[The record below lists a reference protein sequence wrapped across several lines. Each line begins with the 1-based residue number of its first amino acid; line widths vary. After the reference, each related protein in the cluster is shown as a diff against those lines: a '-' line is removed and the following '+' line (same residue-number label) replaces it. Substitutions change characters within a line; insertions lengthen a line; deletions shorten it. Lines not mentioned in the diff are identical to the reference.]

1 MTLKNQ
7 FDTTIT
13 IEHIQDVPS
22 NSGYLFAKLKLSNGK
37 FRGQTATK
45 KIVNHKVDWHE
56 TFELQCSI
64 RSDNGRLTDKNL
76 TISVRKEVNG
86 GKDSEKLGYFDIN
99 LAERASYNTP
109 CQGRYILKVNKKS
122 KGLAGNSIVVVTT
135 SMVRVMGDP
144 IFKTAA
150 DNQIKSLAQD
160 NIVDINL
167 AEGAGASSDG
177 DESEIASI
185 GSGSRALTKSPAHS
199 LDCVPTTDS
208 PPDTNDPNFTT
219 QSLDRRHRGKQPS
232 SVLIKNLRAKSA
244 SGSISSVSLQESFKP
259 NLAGASE
266 QGLAVR
272 KHQPQSRQDSGLG
285 GSNEEHIAT

>member
-22 NSGYLFAKLKLSNGK
+22 NNGYLFAKLKLKNGK

-45 KIVNHKVDWHE
+45 KIVNHKVEWHE

-167 AEGAGASSDG
+167 TEGAGASSG
-177 DESEIASI
+177 DENEVASV
-185 GSGSRALTKSPAHS
+185 GSSNRALAKSPAHS

-208 PPDTNDPNFTT
+208 PPDTSDPNFTT

-232 SVLIKNLRAKSA
+232 SALIKNLRAKSA

-266 QGLAVR
+266 QCLAVG

>member
-1 MTLKNQ
+1 MTLKTL

-22 NSGYLFAKLKLSNGK
+22 NSGYLFAKLKLKNGK

-76 TISVRKEVNG
+76 TISVRKEING

-99 LAERASYNTP
+99 LSERASYNTP

-135 SMVRVMGDP
+135 SMVRLMGDP

-150 DNQIKSLAQD
+150 DSQIKTLAQD
-160 NIVDINL
+160 NIVDINI
-167 AEGAGASSDG
+167 ADSGATSTDEEDSEVVSICSSN
-177 DESEIASI
+177 
-185 GSGSRALTKSPAHS
+185 RALTKSPAHS
-199 LDCVPTTDS
+199 LECVPTES
-208 PPDTNDPNFTT
+208 PPDTNDPNYTT
-219 QSLDRRHRGKQPS
+219 QSLDRRYRGKQPNS
-232 SVLIKNLRAKSA
+232 ILIKSLRAKSA
-244 SGSISSVSLQESFKP
+244 SGSISAVSLQDALNP
-259 NLAGASE
+259 NMTDVSE
-266 QGLAVR
+266 GGLTVK

-285 GSNEEHIAT
+285 GSNEDRIAT

>member
-22 NSGYLFAKLKLSNGK
+22 NNGYLFAKLKLKNGK

-45 KIVNHKVDWHE
+45 KIVNHKVEWHE

-64 RSDNGRLTDKNL
+64 RSDNGRLIDKNL

-167 AEGAGASSDG
+167 TEGAAASSG
-177 DESEIASI
+177 DESEAVSI
-185 GSGSRALTKSPAHS
+185 GSGSKTKSPAHS

-266 QGLAVR
+266 HSLG

-285 GSNEEHIAT
+285 GSNEEQIAT

>member
-185 GSGSRALTKSPAHS
+185 GSSSRGLTKSPAHS
-199 LDCVPTTDS
+199 LDCVPTADS